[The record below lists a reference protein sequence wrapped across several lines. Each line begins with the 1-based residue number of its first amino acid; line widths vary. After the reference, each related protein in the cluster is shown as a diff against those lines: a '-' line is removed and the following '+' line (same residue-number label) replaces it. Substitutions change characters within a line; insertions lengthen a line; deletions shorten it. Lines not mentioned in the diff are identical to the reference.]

1 MLNYIRTMISS
12 SFQFFPRMEL
22 RPFRRCQVLEER
34 DFDGALK
41 GIEDAA
47 DRVDETA
54 PGSVQK
60 KAKDGGR
67 QGIITIV
74 IHDYTYIYVYI

>member
-1 MLNYIRTMISS
+1 
-12 SFQFFPRMEL
+12 
-22 RPFRRCQVLEER
+22 VLEER

-60 KAKDGGR
+60 KAKDDWRGWDGR
-67 QGIITIV
+67 CWGFFDHHFSV
-74 IHDYTYIYVYI
+74 W

>member
-1 MLNYIRTMISS
+1 M
-12 SFQFFPRMEL
+12 
-22 RPFRRCQVLEER
+22 ER

-41 GIEDAA
+41 GIEEAA

-60 KAKDGGR
+60 KARDGDFAMR
-67 QGIITIV
+67 RWDTRWYPQDSDQLV
-74 IHDYTYIYVYI
+74 Q

>member
-1 MLNYIRTMISS
+1 M
-12 SFQFFPRMEL
+12 
-22 RPFRRCQVLEER
+22 LEER

-60 KAKDGGR
+60 KAKDDWRGWEMLGISLIIFQFGNSTINGGFS
-67 QGIITIV
+67 IAM
-74 IHDYTYIYVYI
+74 

>member
-1 MLNYIRTMISS
+1 MISS
-12 SFQFFPRMEL
+12 SFQLFPDWNSAASAV
-22 RPFRRCQVLEER
+22 QVLEER

-60 KAKDGGR
+60 KAKDDWRGWDGR
-67 QGIITIV
+67 CWGFFDHHFSV
-74 IHDYTYIYVYI
+74 W

>member
-1 MLNYIRTMISS
+1 M
-12 SFQFFPRMEL
+12 
-22 RPFRRCQVLEER
+22 LEER

-60 KAKDGGR
+60 KAKDDWTGWEMLFFFLITSFQFGNSTINGGFSIMWVK
-67 QGIITIV
+67 Q
-74 IHDYTYIYVYI
+74 

>member
-1 MLNYIRTMISS
+1 MISS
-12 SFQFFPRMEL
+12 SFQLFPDWNSAASAV
-22 RPFRRCQVLEER
+22 QVLEER

-60 KAKDGGR
+60 KAKDDWTGWEMLFFFWSPFFSL
-67 QGIITIV
+67 V
-74 IHDYTYIYVYI
+74 IQLSMGDFL